1 MSMRRR
7 PEGAPF
13 LIYFVSDVGLCGG
26 QVVGAPANF
35 PSMTGPVQGDPSL
48 RDFCGIRGRSSS
60 MNSNFN
66 FARRAPDSIT
76 EELVAVVA
84 ELIS

>member
-35 PSMTGPVQGDPSL
+35 PSMTGP
-48 RDFCGIRGRSSS
+48 CTGRSLFTRLLR
-60 MNSNFN
+60 N
-66 FARRAPDSIT
+66 PW
-76 EELVAVVA
+76 
-84 ELIS
+84 